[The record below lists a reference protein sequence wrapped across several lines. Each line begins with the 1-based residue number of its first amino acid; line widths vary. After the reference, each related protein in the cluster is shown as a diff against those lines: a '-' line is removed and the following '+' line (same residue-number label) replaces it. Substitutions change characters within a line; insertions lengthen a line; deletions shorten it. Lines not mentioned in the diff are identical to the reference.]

1 MRKYIIIAV
10 LFISLLVDFIFFDY
24 DISDIRHKREDT
36 TEMVDKLT
44 NSMTMDFPIYFQKLG
59 FHIKNCKDY
68 YKYKPEAIDAFEK
81 ENLRDLEKKC
91 DLIKI
96 LLYAKV
102 SKNSFLDTILLTD
115 YKTWSS
121 DIYFNYTCD
130 KIDLEK
136 YKETLEK
143 NKSVYDL
150 IKNNLVKIQVISQK
164 ELIVYNNV
172 INKKFHVKEIFRAN
186 FDDDENRDVLVQ
198 ISQSDPTENFI
209 ECNKYVVFSRNDQKE
224 LLKEKKIKFRKKI
237 KNVF

>member
-10 LFISLLVDFIFFDY
+10 LLVSLLVDFIFFDY

-115 YKTWSS
+115 YKAWSS

-224 LLKEKKIKFRKKI
+224 LLREKKIKFRKKI